1 MKYKDNN
8 LRLGIALLLL
18 ASITAANAFNLSDY
32 FREDRP
38 SDELAQEVPPES
50 SPTESFKIID
60 QAPQAETYKAGR
72 SEQFDQWRLKC
83 IEAQISGKEQ
93 CNLIH
98 QLVNDK
104 KQQIVKIEVLKQGAN
119 NMMLFHLPLG
129 TYLPAGA
136 VLIVGEGAY
145 KMPITVCMPA
155 GCKASIPLD
164 WNLKQKLKREEKAV
178 VQLLHINQQ
187 QKINIEFS
195 LMGFSNGSKEIK

>member
-1 MKYKDNN
+1 MKYYKKSK
-8 LRLGIALLLL
+8 LKLATAALLMGGLF
-18 ASITAANAFNLSDY
+18 NAQAFSLNDY
-32 FREDRP
+32 FPKD
-38 SDELAQEVPPES
+38 DANDDMAQEAPAENAA
-50 SPTESFKIID
+50 TTQ
-60 QAPQAETYKAGR
+60 QAKPAETYKMGR
-72 SEQFDQWRLKC
+72 AEQYDQWILQC
-83 IEAQISGKEQ
+83 AESTTSGNEK

-119 NMMLFHLPLG
+119 NLMLFHLPMG

-155 GCKASIPLD
+155 GCNAKLALD
-164 WNLKQKLKREEKAV
+164 WNLNQKLKREDKAI
-178 VQLLHINQQ
+178 VQLLNVNQK